1 MSFTNSSIPREQI
14 SKFILFAL
22 SQKGK
27 TIKMLEAQGRRYEG
41 NESQKKYYEKSV
53 WHSKKDLDE
62 FIATELKLGS
72 SVWGPERTSNDFI
85 TFTAREIAKLR
96 KKDIIVDWNK
106 SRRFSIVRLAKPLD
120 QPIGNLEMSVKGEIP
135 AWNTNYQLAMSED
148 DLKRTFMLIMT
159 SRRNKDNT
167 YKFALARALLDY
179 CRESDTKIT
188 RTYEIPYGYLSS
200 KFLKYYWHQV
210 CKFKIKQ
217 DFHTERT
224 PMVVQA
230 IESVFDKKTV
240 GNFDELNQD
249 HIQKAEEKILE
260 TVFGSA
266 RSKKGVVVSKFQK
279 IMNGRI
285 AEEKKMFY
293 TYNDVEQK
301 IVLRP
306 QAFEFFQKYNAM
318 LSKVVTLEWTKFLER
333 ANTSLPLLASKIEK
347 DETKRSSLTKFR
359 NIYLEHTDHCFYCC
373 NRLEPGHIDV
383 DHFIPWSYMF
393 DDNPWN
399 LVLACQGCNSRK
411 SDSLAE
417 EEFKNDLIKRNKD
430 HIHKI
435 DVLKK
440 SLALLNIGRGWEVE
454 IEHHYDNCKDYGFN
468 TIRLP

>member
-14 SKFILFAL
+14 SKFILIAL
-22 SQKGK
+22 SQNGK

-41 NESQKKYYEKSV
+41 DESQKKYYEKPV

-62 FIATELKLGS
+62 FVARKLKLGS

-85 TFTAREIAKLR
+85 TFTALEIAKFR
-96 KKDIIVDWNK
+96 KKDIVVDWNK
-106 SRRFSIVRLAKPLD
+106 SKHFSIVRLAKTPD
-120 QPIGNLEMSVKGEIP
+120 QPIGDLEMSVEGEIP
-135 AWNTNYQLAMSED
+135 ARNVSYQPATFED
-148 DLKRTFMLIMT
+148 DLKRTFMKIMT
-159 SRRNKDNT
+159 STRKDNT

-179 CRESDTKIT
+179 CRESDAKIP
-188 RTYEIPYGYLSS
+188 RTYDIPYGYLSS
-200 KFLKYYWHQV
+200 KFLKYYWHQI
-210 CKFKIKQ
+210 CKFKMKQ
-217 DFHTERT
+217 DFHTKRT

-240 GNFDELNQD
+240 GNFDKLNQD
-249 HIQKAEEKILE
+249 HIQKAEEKILK

-279 IMNGRI
+279 IMNGRT
-285 AEEKKMFY
+285 AEERKIFY
-293 TYNDVEQK
+293 TYDDVEQK
-301 IVLRP
+301 IVLKP
-306 QAFEFFQKYNAM
+306 QAFEFFQKYDAM

-347 DETKRSSLTKFR
+347 DEAKRRSLTAFR
-359 NIYLEHTDHCFYCC
+359 NIYLKHTDHCFYCC
-373 NRLEPGHIDV
+373 NRLEPGRIDV

-399 LVLACQGCNSRK
+399 LVLACRECNSRK

-417 EEFKNDLIKRNKD
+417 EEFKSDLIKRNKD
-430 HIHKI
+430 HIYKI
-435 DVLKK
+435 NGLKK
-440 SLALLNIGRGWEVE
+440 SLDLLNIGNGWEVE
-454 IEHHYDNCKDYGFN
+454 IKHHYDNCKDYGFN